1 MIYDF
6 FFARHRQEFVGR
18 FPVLVPFHSLDVDML
33 VRILTEPKNALV
45 AQYRALLGM
54 DQVELTFS
62 KEALTSI
69 AKQAMERQTGARGLR
84 AIMVCS
90 QLRFL
95 LHFSLLI
102 NFSHA
107 FFRRNHYYW
116 IQCSM
121 FPALK
126 LKVCT

>member
-1 MIYDF
+1 MIDLLF
-6 FFARHRQEFVGR
+6 FCACQCQEFVGR

-45 AQYRALLGM
+45 SQYRALLGM

-84 AIMVCS
+84 AIMVFKS
-90 QLRFL
+90 DFY
-95 LHFSLLI
+95 SI
-102 NFSHA
+102 
-107 FFRRNHYYW
+107 FR
-116 IQCSM
+116 S
-121 FPALK
+121 
-126 LKVCT
+126 